1 MKAHATR
8 KRYLAG
14 GCIAAVAA
22 LVLAACGGPSHSSSA
37 KTTKPSTTHGRAA
50 RLKIVYNYEPAPG
63 VPNAMGEWLK
73 GIAPEFEKQ
82 HPGVKVS
89 LEDVKAPENQY
100 YSKLDLMMSSRSTAP
115 DVVMED
121 TFLVS
126 ADESAGYLLPLTKYV
141 QSWSGWK
148 YFKGAMKNVTTYGGQ
163 VWGVPYATDDR
174 FLWYNKGLLK
184 KAGIALPWH
193 PKTWAQVLSA
203 LEKIKQKDPG
213 VIPFNIY
220 GGLPTGEASTMQGFE
235 MLLYGTGW
243 SLYDYANKKWV
254 VSDPGL
260 KDAFKFYQDVFS
272 HDLGPSPSES
282 QTGTWGSTVAGTL
295 LPQGKLAVDL
305 DGDWLPQDWV
315 GKTFPHWPKVMG
327 WTPMP
332 TMHGQA
338 PGYSTL
344 SGGWALSIPKY
355 SKNPAL
361 AWDFIKLA
369 VNKQNDARIGKI
381 WSELTARTDSAKV
394 KSYVNSIPDLPFALS
409 LLPHGYFRPAFPI
422 YPKVSYVI
430 QQLTGNLEE
439 GTTTAQKAAAS
450 YTERVA
456 KIVGAKNAVKL
467 SKPMTHNELFPAS

>member
-174 FLWYNKGLLK
+174 FLWYNKDLLK

-203 LEKIKQKDPG
+203 LETIKQKDPG

-220 GGLPTGEASTMQGFE
+220 GGVPTGEASTMQGFE
-235 MLLYGTGW
+235 DVLYGTGW
-243 SLYDYANKKWV
+243 SLYDYANNKWV
-254 VSDPGL
+254 VNSPGL
-260 KDAFKFYQDVFS
+260 KDAFSFYQDVFS
-272 HDLGPSPSES
+272 KGLGPSPSES
-282 QTGTWGSTVAGTL
+282 QVGTWGSTVAATL
-295 LPQGKLAVDL
+295 LPQNKLAVDL
-305 DGDWLPQDWV
+305 DGMWLPDNWV
-315 GKTFPHWPKVMG
+315 GKTFPNWTKVMG

-332 TMHGQA
+332 TMNGQA

-355 SKNPAL
+355 SKQPAL

-369 VNKQNDARIGKI
+369 VNKQNDALIGKL
-381 WSELTARTDSAKV
+381 WSALTSRTDSATV
-394 KSYVNSIPDLPFALS
+394 KSYVTANPSLPFALS
-409 LLPHGYFRPAFPI
+409 LLPHSYFRPAFPI

-430 QQLTGNLEE
+430 QQLTGNVEE
-439 GTTTAQKAAAS
+439 GTMSGAAAAAS
-450 YTERVA
+450 YTKQVT
-456 KIVGAKNAVKL
+456 KIVGAAHAVSLKA
-467 SKPMTHNELFPAS
+467 PMTPAQLAPSS